1 MSTEGVSGVTS
12 SIFSLMKEE
21 EMKHCKCLLTT
32 TTSAHDNAKKSS
44 KLCTPFVKRC
54 ADSNYFFLFKIKYK
68 GLIKCMKSPKQYQQ
82 QSDELI

>member
-32 TTSAHDNAKKSS
+32 TTSAHDNGKKSS
-44 KLCTPFVKRC
+44 KLSSALLLSKGVRIQII
-54 ADSNYFFLFKIKYK
+54 FFCLK
-68 GLIKCMKSPKQYQQ
+68 
-82 QSDELI
+82 